1 MKVSQIMSELGN
13 DTRLAL
19 FQTLVRFGSKG
30 MTVGQI
36 QSYMKVPASTLAFH
50 LRGLANVGLVKQRR
64 DGRNVICTAQLD
76 VLNSAIAA
84 IQNDCCK
91 GPDPSAAS
99 GSPPPVPEIQL
110 TVQPAE

>member
-1 MKVSQIMSELGN
+1 MKIAQIMSELGN

-50 LRGLANVGLVKQRR
+50 LKGLTSVGLVTQRR
-64 DGRNVICTAQLD
+64 EGRSVICTAQLD
-76 VLNSAIAA
+76 VLNRAISL

-91 GPDPSAAS
+91 GPDPQFDAGHLSVDLELA
-99 GSPPPVPEIQL
+99 G
-110 TVQPAE
+110 QPAQ

>member
-1 MKVSQIMSELGN
+1 MKISQIMSELGN

-19 FQTLVRFGSKG
+19 FQTLVRFGSRG

-36 QSYMKVPASTLAFH
+36 QSHMKVPASTLAFH
-50 LRGLANVGLVKQRR
+50 LRGLTNVGLVTQHR

-76 VLNSAIAA
+76 VLNRAIAE

-91 GPDPSAAS
+91 GVDPAIAS
-99 GSPPPVPEIQL
+99 SLPTQSPEI
-110 TVQPAE
+110 

>member
-50 LRGLANVGLVKQRR
+50 LRGLASVGLVNQRR
-64 DGRNVICTAQLD
+64 DGRSVICTAQLD
-76 VLNSAIAA
+76 VLNRAIAA

-91 GPDPSAAS
+91 GPGPS
-99 GSPPPVPEIQL
+99 GSPHPVPEIQL
-110 TVQPAE
+110 AVQPAE